1 MNLLLD
7 THILAWFHTE
17 DKKLSSSAWDLIKD
31 KRNNVF
37 YSPISIWEA
46 ELKYTAHPN
55 DFPCSGNELDELCRD
70 SDMIFLPLKSEHIF
84 LLKTLHY
91 SENAKKPHKDPFDR
105 MLICQAKSENMKFLT
120 HDGLI
125 PFYEEECIIPV

>member
-1 MNLLLD
+1 MRILLD
-7 THILAWFHTE
+7 THILAWIHTNDKRLSDKARNLIE
-17 DKKLSSSAWDLIKD
+17 DK
-31 KRNNVF
+31 NNTVY
-37 YSPISIWEA
+37 YSPVSIWES
-46 ELKYTAHPN
+46 EIKCLVRPD
-55 DFPCSGNELDELCRD
+55 DFPFSSNRLDELCRV
-70 SDMIFLPLKSEHIF
+70 SDMIFMPLKSEHIF